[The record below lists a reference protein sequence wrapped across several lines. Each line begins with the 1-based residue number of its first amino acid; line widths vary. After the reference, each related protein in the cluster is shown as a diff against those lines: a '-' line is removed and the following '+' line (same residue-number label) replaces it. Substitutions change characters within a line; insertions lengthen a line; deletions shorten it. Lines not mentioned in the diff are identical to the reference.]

1 LTHVTEGPDD
11 SGEIWAA
18 AGGRILQP
26 YAICGRRSAG
36 AGPDLSGARPGLIR
50 RGGEAAES
58 VAAAG
63 DGPWHRKMAAP
74 PLVAATGGKVQSLDR
89 EQKKTGAAV
98 PRPSLVGSPGGRSAQ
113 IEKHGA
119 IISLLRRVILS
130 DN

>member
-1 LTHVTEGPDD
+1 VTEGPDD

-36 AGPDLSGARPGLIR
+36 AGPDLSGARPGLLR

-89 EQKKTGAAV
+89 EQKKGARPCRAPASWDHPEGDQLKSRSTV
-98 PRPSLVGSPGGRSAQ
+98 PLSLCF
-113 IEKHGA
+113 GA
-119 IISLLRRVILS
+119 
-130 DN
+130 